1 MCVYWILVQKCA
13 KKVRSIVCRR
23 PRWPQKIWHPKKRPI
38 MHAAEIISKLNTRPL
53 TVNWFSKITKGA
65 ELSVRFC
72 VSISW
77 QPFRLTLIC
86 VLETTPKNA
95 KNGKS
100 VSRAKM
106 CTEKSGFY
114 RRPKWS
120 LKFWH
125 TETRKKKESSCVWS
139 DRFLCISPE
148 PFDLQ
153 KICFLLHTSVFKELS
168 AGKKRIFQIGAQN
181 QLILRNTLIFQ

>member
-1 MCVYWILVQKCA
+1 MCKESQEYSMSQTKMT
-13 KKVRSIVCRR
+13 SENMTS
-23 PRWPQKIWHPKKRPI
+23 KKRPI

-106 CTEKSGFY
+106 CTENQDFIADQNDLWNSDIQK
-114 RRPKWS
+114 PA
-120 LKFWH
+120 
-125 TETRKKKESSCVWS
+125 KKRNLDVFKQLFFSFIYLP
-139 DRFLCISPE
+139 FLA
-148 PFDLQ
+148 
-153 KICFLLHTSVFKELS
+153 SVFK
-168 AGKKRIFQIGAQN
+168 
-181 QLILRNTLIFQ
+181 